1 MCNPHVPILPCGTL
15 RTYGRR
21 TSKKERTIEHVDTL
35 VIGGGAMGSA
45 TAWALARAGREVV
58 LAERFTPGHANG
70 ASHGEFRNFN
80 VAYTEPD
87 YVAMLVEARRL
98 WGELEDESGEKLLD
112 LVGLV
117 NHGEGPDARFDAA
130 HAQLEGA
137 GIASEFLAPE
147 AAHDRWPGMRFDTRV
162 LFSPES
168 GRVRADDSVVALQ
181 RAAQGHGA
189 DIRHETRAVA
199 IRLLADDLAEVELER
214 DGVVETI
221 RARSVVVTAGAWTE
235 KLLGELIP
243 LPRLIVT
250 QEQPAHFAVSDPALV
265 STWPSFNHLRDRAHD
280 DYWYSDVYGMLTPS
294 EGVKVGWHGTGLE
307 IDPDART
314 FDSEPV
320 QLAAL
325 RRYAA
330 EWLPGVDP
338 DAFVEISCTYTST
351 DTTDFVLDR
360 VGPVT
365 IGAGFSGHGFKFTPT
380 VGRILADI
388 AMGRSRP
395 AARFS
400 LGS

>member
-1 MCNPHVPILPCGTL
+1 
-15 RTYGRR
+15 
-21 TSKKERTIEHVDTL
+21 
-35 VIGGGAMGSA
+35 MGSA

-80 VAYTEPD
+80 VAYAEPD

-98 WGELEDESGEKLLD
+98 WGELEDESGKKLLD

-117 NHGEGPDARFDAA
+117 NHGECPDARFDAV

-235 KLLGELIP
+235 KLLGGLIP

-265 STWPSFNHLRDRAHD
+265 STWPSFNHLRDRGRD
-280 DYWYSDVYGMLTPS
+280 DYWYSDVYGMLTPA

-314 FDSEPV
+314 FESEPV

-380 VGRILADI
+380 VGRILADL